1 MRIFQTPKMLYK
13 ILIVGQ
19 QSFNN
24 KKVHLMA
31 VLADR
36 PLTVDVSVAV
46 YKIFHKAFITLF
58 ANY

>member
-1 MRIFQTPKMLYK
+1 
-13 ILIVGQ
+13 
-19 QSFNN
+19 
-24 KKVHLMA
+24 MA

-58 ANY
+58 ANYNIM